1 MGKLL
6 LAEGYYVWGL
16 RRDTSELPYGFN
28 RIACDLAN
36 LGELK
41 LSFNPDYVFFM
52 PSAGKYDLETYKAI
66 YTKGVENLIKCLNFN
81 KSFPK
86 RIFYISSTSVYT
98 RNNGEW
104 VNENSPIENIT
115 THGACLINGEKLLLN
130 NQFPLTVIRFSGI
143 YGPGR
148 KYLVNQII
156 EGRIK
161 RSLYPSYINSIHQED
176 CARLLKYLML
186 LPNPRNL
193 YIGVDSEPSLK
204 NDVIEWLSNQ
214 YNLELPEIEENQF
227 AVDLKTRR
235 GNKRCS
241 NQLILSEGFK
251 FIYPSF
257 RDGYSITP

>member
-6 LAEGYYVWGL
+6 LANGYYVWGL
-16 RRDTSELPYGFN
+16 RRDPSDLPYGFN
-28 RIACDLAN
+28 RITCDLAN

-41 LSFNPDYVFFM
+41 LGFDPDYVFFM

-66 YTKGVENLIKCLNFN
+66 YTKGAENLIKCLNYN

-98 RNNGEW
+98 QNDGEW

-115 THGACLINGEKLLLN
+115 AEAECLINGEELLL
-130 NQFPLTVIRFSGI
+130 NQFPLTVVRFGGI
-143 YGPGR
+143 YGTGR
-148 KYLVNQII
+148 KYLLNQII
-156 EGRIK
+156 EGKIK
-161 RSLYPSYINSIHQED
+161 RSLYPSYINNIHQDD
-176 CARLLKYLML
+176 CASLLKFLML

-193 YIGVDSEPSLK
+193 YLGVDSEPSLK
-204 NDVIEWLSNQ
+204 NNVIEWLSNEYKLQ
-214 YNLELPEIEENQF
+214 LPDIVENKLAVEEQR
-227 AVDLKTRR
+227 RR

-241 NQLILSEGFK
+241 NQLILSEGYK

-257 RDGYSITP
+257 RDGYAITS

>member
-204 NDVIEWLSNQ
+204 IDVIEWLSNQ